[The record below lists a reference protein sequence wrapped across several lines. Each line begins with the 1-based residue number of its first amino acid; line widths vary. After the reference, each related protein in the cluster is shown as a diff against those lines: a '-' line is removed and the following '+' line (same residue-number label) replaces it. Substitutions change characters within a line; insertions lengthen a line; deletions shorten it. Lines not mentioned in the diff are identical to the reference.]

1 MSYGKQFNNLLNHLS
16 EGVIIVSE
24 DYEILFANEIATEY
38 FGNKIK
44 DIPIYNV
51 IRNSELIDAINE
63 NRSIDTM
70 FLYNSSI
77 GKHTLELS
85 YHHKKNNLGI
95 MIIRDKTIEE
105 KFQSVRKDLI
115 ANVSHE
121 LRSPLT
127 TISGFIETLQNEEI
141 DQDQRT
147 KFLGIMKE
155 ESNRMDRII
164 SDLLSLSKIEIN
176 MYAELDEKINLTDQ
190 IETAKDAFDLRAD
203 EIGKSINI
211 LYPDY
216 DTPYISADSDQIIEV
231 FHNLIDNAIKYS
243 HENSEIDIVV
253 ELIKRQDGNYLKSS
267 VINVGNPISEEHLPR
282 LTERF
287 YRVDKARSRNVGG
300 TGLGLAIVKHIL
312 LRHNAELEITS
323 EIDGKT
329 TFSILFSVDNTKK

>member
-1 MSYGKQFNNLLNHLS
+1 MSYGKQFNTLLNHLS

-24 DYEILFANEIATEY
+24 DFDILFANEIAIKY
-38 FGNKIK
+38 FGNKII

-63 NRSIDTM
+63 NQSIDTM
-70 FLYNSSI
+70 FSYNSSI

-85 YHHKKNNLGI
+85 YHHKKNTLGI

-127 TISGFIETLQNEEI
+127 SISGFIETLQNEEI
-141 DQDQRT
+141 DQNQRA

-176 MYAELDEKINLTDQ
+176 MYAELDEKIDQ
-190 IETAKDAFDLRAD
+190 IKTAKDALDLRAD
-203 EIGKSINI
+203 ELGKSINI
-211 LYPDY
+211 RYPDY
-216 DTPYISADSDQIIEV
+216 DTPNISADSDQIIEV

-243 HENSEIDIVV
+243 HENSAIDILV
-253 ELIKRQDGNYLKSS
+253 ELIERQDRSYLKSS
-267 VINVGNPISEEHLPR
+267 VINVGTPISEEHLPR

-323 EIDGKT
+323 DIDGKT
-329 TFSILFSVDNTKK
+329 TFSIFFPVDNN